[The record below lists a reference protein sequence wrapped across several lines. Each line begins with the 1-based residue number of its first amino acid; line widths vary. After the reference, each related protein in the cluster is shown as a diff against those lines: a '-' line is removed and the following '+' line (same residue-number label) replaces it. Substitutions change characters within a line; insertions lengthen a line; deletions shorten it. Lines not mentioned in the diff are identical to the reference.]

1 MLFYILVSV
10 LSFAR
15 SHDTLAGITRDDFE
29 FNFANFIKH
38 ESSYLNVTTLVS
50 HFVEGEEHCVKKCK
64 DNNACLSINM
74 AAQPNSNA
82 LHWCG
87 LLSTDKY
94 NESMKFISGNE
105 TSIHYSIQSPCAGG
119 ACLHGGTCYPSYRDG
134 DFRCA
139 CPPLYA
145 GKACQKS
152 CSAPLGMEDGR
163 IPDSLLQA
171 SSIWENRNDHSP
183 AYGRLN
189 MVHDPFSNNFGAWS
203 AYSNQVG
210 QYLQIGLGTLNI
222 ITGVGTQGRVPSNQW
237 ITRYTIQYLPEG
249 SDVWNSYLEND
260 VVKQFQGNSDGSTVV
275 INTLDPYIKTTTVR
289 IVAQAWHNYVSL
301 RAELYGCTPP

>member
-1 MLFYILVSV
+1 
-10 LSFAR
+10 
-15 SHDTLAGITRDDFE
+15 
-29 FNFANFIKH
+29 
-38 ESSYLNVTTLVS
+38 
-50 HFVEGEEHCVKKCK
+50 
-64 DNNACLSINM
+64 M

-94 NESMKFISGNE
+94 NESMKFISNNE
-105 TSIHYSIQSPCAGG
+105 SSIHYSIQSPCAGG
-119 ACLHGGTCYPSYRDG
+119 ACLHGGTCYPSYEDG

-139 CPPLYA
+139 CPPVYV
-145 GKACQKS
+145 GKACEKA

-171 SSIWENRNDHSP
+171 SSIWANSIDHSP

-189 MVHDPFSNNFGAWS
+189 MVHDPISYHYAAWS

-210 QYLQIGLGTLNI
+210 QYLQIGLGKLNI
-222 ITGVGTQGRVPSNQW
+222 ITRVGTQGRAEPSSQW

-249 SDVWNSYLEND
+249 SDVWTSYLENG

-275 INTLDPYIKTTTVR
+275 INTLDPNIKTTTVR
-289 IVAQAWHNYVSL
+289 IVAQAWHNHVSL
-301 RAELYGCTPP
+301 RAELYGCAPP